1 MRRLLSWIWPLLP
14 LLCGFYIPVFIA
26 VLDDVALGSI
36 EVAFSSVVTSI
47 PVIFSTA
54 ILAIS
59 AAFLA
64 TLIGA
69 VDALLISGV
78 RGVTSG
84 RLRFLWVPLL
94 ILTFTTPPA
103 AVASAIQSTFGSSFL
118 VAGVRDEFGALI
130 LLSLRWA
137 PVALAILL
145 GLSLTIPRE
154 QEWALRLL
162 PPVKALKV
170 RWQLQRNWRR
180 ACMLL
185 LFLLMLPAAE
195 IPSYAGIETIS
206 RRVMARL
213 TVGDGLSGW
222 ILSAGLAGIVGPLL
236 AWLMPGNQWWGRGLK
251 TLSPA
256 GLPTWKLAS
265 GWWIL
270 RVVPAISLILILIYT
285 AWPRASEVE
294 LAKSEFL
301 SALWNGIIEIQRA
314 LLVSVLS
321 VLCCWRLAVAKRK
334 WALWAWCLPTFLPA
348 SLLGLS
354 LASTWGVH
362 APVFLDRIP
371 WLLSLA
377 HVVQLGALS
386 ALAGILAVSM
396 IPEEEANAA
405 RFVKPEIACWRIFL
419 PRSLPV
425 LIPASIMGAILI
437 LGEVESTLLLA
448 PPGHPSPALEL
459 HQLLHFRND
468 EQASRLALALIILSS
483 GLTLLFSGVSLG
495 RKGQR

>member
-47 PVIFSTA
+47 PVIISTV

-251 TLSPA
+251 TL
-256 GLPTWKLAS
+256 
-265 GWWIL
+265 
-270 RVVPAISLILILIYT
+270 
-285 AWPRASEVE
+285 
-294 LAKSEFL
+294 
-301 SALWNGIIEIQRA
+301 
-314 LLVSVLS
+314 
-321 VLCCWRLAVAKRK
+321 
-334 WALWAWCLPTFLPA
+334 
-348 SLLGLS
+348 
-354 LASTWGVH
+354 
-362 APVFLDRIP
+362 
-371 WLLSLA
+371 
-377 HVVQLGALS
+377 
-386 ALAGILAVSM
+386 
-396 IPEEEANAA
+396 
-405 RFVKPEIACWRIFL
+405 
-419 PRSLPV
+419 
-425 LIPASIMGAILI
+425 
-437 LGEVESTLLLA
+437 
-448 PPGHPSPALEL
+448 
-459 HQLLHFRND
+459 
-468 EQASRLALALIILSS
+468 
-483 GLTLLFSGVSLG
+483 
-495 RKGQR
+495 